1 MSNLRTM
8 TLKQLMGYLGYLN
21 ERIVSN
27 DYNNLM
33 FDGITFSD
41 ISELHKYLPARLS
54 EVRREIADRKDG
66 E

>member
-8 TLKQLMGYLGYLN
+8 TLKQLIGYLDYLN

-33 FDGITFSD
+33 FDGILFSD
-41 ISELHKYLPARLS
+41 PSELHKYLPLRLS
-54 EVRREIADRKDG
+54 EVRGEMANRKG
-66 E
+66 EE